1 VARTLETPAGQR
13 GSYPLY
19 ARLQG
24 GVGGRGPDGALV
36 VAGYV
41 HCAAALQD
49 HRLNGFPGRLLTVWG
64 YPDWQEHP
72 ALTMMFGSMLMLN
85 PPEHTRFAGRC
96 RPLSLPGRVAALRP
110 AISRIAD
117 ELCDQ
122 IDGTVDFVE
131 RRRCAL
137 LSMCHSS

>member
-1 VARTLETPAGQR
+1 
-13 GSYPLY
+13 
-19 ARLQG
+19 
-24 GVGGRGPDGALV
+24 
-36 VAGYV
+36 
-41 HCAAALQD
+41 
-49 HRLNGFPGRLLTVWG
+49 
-64 YPDWQEHP
+64 
-72 ALTMMFGSMLMLN
+72 MMFGSMLMLN

-110 AISRIAD
+110 AISRITD

-122 IDGTVDFVE
+122 IDGTVDVVE